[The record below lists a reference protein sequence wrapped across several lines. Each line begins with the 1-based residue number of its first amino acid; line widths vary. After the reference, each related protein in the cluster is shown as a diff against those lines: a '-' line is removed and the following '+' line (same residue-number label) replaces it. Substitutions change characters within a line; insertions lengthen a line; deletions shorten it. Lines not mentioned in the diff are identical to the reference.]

1 MKRIVCF
8 LTLIICFCMTPIQ
21 AQKKMMSQEE
31 FRKQQQMF
39 LTERAGLT
47 PEEAKNF
54 FPLYFELQDKKRSYN
69 KEAWQKLRK
78 GKEAGTTE
86 AEYDRIIE
94 DVLQTRITI
103 DQLELEYARKY
114 KQFLSAK
121 KIYQIQKAEMKFH
134 RELLK
139 TTTSP
144 YYPTSFHPI
153 IFPAYG
159 RIFRNT
165 AINFKTN
172 RENLIYT
179 TFLLKPTEKK
189 QEKSAKYME
198 NYV

>member
-1 MKRIVCF
+1 MKRIICF

-39 LTERAGLT
+39 LTARAGLT

-139 TTTSP
+139 
-144 YYPTSFHPI
+144 
-153 IFPAYG
+153 
-159 RIFRNT
+159 
-165 AINFKTN
+165 
-172 RENLIYT
+172 
-179 TFLLKPTEKK
+179 
-189 QEKSAKYME
+189 SAQKRK
-198 NYV
+198 

>member
-1 MKRIVCF
+1 MKRIICF

-121 KIYQIQKAEMKFH
+121 KIYQIQKAFLSAKKIYQIQKAEMKFH

-139 TTTSP
+139 
-144 YYPTSFHPI
+144 
-153 IFPAYG
+153 
-159 RIFRNT
+159 
-165 AINFKTN
+165 
-172 RENLIYT
+172 
-179 TFLLKPTEKK
+179 
-189 QEKSAKYME
+189 SAQKRK
-198 NYV
+198 

>member
-94 DVLQTRITI
+94 DVLQTRITPDTHHHRPAGTGI
-103 DQLELEYARKY
+103 CP
-114 KQFLSAK
+114 
-121 KIYQIQKAEMKFH
+121 QIQTIP
-134 RELLK
+134 L
-139 TTTSP
+139 
-144 YYPTSFHPI
+144 
-153 IFPAYG
+153 G
-159 RIFRNT
+159 Q
-165 AINFKTN
+165 
-172 RENLIYT
+172 ENLSD
-179 TFLLKPTEKK
+179 TEGRNEIPSGTVEECTKK
-189 QEKSAKYME
+189 EMMFSG
-198 NYV
+198 

>member
-1 MKRIVCF
+1 MKRIICF

-139 TTTSP
+139 KKADGEVYLYLSVSVIQLPAPTTLQASTPS
-144 YYPTSFHPI
+144 YSLH
-153 IFPAYG
+153 
-159 RIFRNT
+159 
-165 AINFKTN
+165 
-172 RENLIYT
+172 
-179 TFLLKPTEKK
+179 TEGF
-189 QEKSAKYME
+189 SGIPL
-198 NYV
+198 

>member
-1 MKRIVCF
+1 
-8 LTLIICFCMTPIQ
+8 MTPIQ

-139 TTTSP
+139 SAQKGNDVFRMKKADGEVYLYLSVSVIQLPAPTTLQASTPS
-144 YYPTSFHPI
+144 YSLH
-153 IFPAYG
+153 
-159 RIFRNT
+159 
-165 AINFKTN
+165 
-172 RENLIYT
+172 
-179 TFLLKPTEKK
+179 TEGFSGIP
-189 QEKSAKYME
+189 Q
-198 NYV
+198 

>member
-1 MKRIVCF
+1 MKRIICF

-103 DQLELEYARKY
+103 DQQAVPFG
-114 KQFLSAK
+114 Q
-121 KIYQIQKAEMKFH
+121 
-134 RELLK
+134 
-139 TTTSP
+139 
-144 YYPTSFHPI
+144 
-153 IFPAYG
+153 
-159 RIFRNT
+159 
-165 AINFKTN
+165 
-172 RENLIYT
+172 ENLSD
-179 TFLLKPTEKK
+179 TEG
-189 QEKSAKYME
+189 
-198 NYV
+198 

>member
-1 MKRIVCF
+1 MKRIICF

-86 AEYDRIIE
+86 AEYDRI
-94 DVLQTRITI
+94 THHHRPAGTG
-103 DQLELEYARKY
+103 
-114 KQFLSAK
+114 
-121 KIYQIQKAEMKFH
+121 IYPQIQTIP
-134 RELLK
+134 L
-139 TTTSP
+139 
-144 YYPTSFHPI
+144 
-153 IFPAYG
+153 G
-159 RIFRNT
+159 Q
-165 AINFKTN
+165 
-172 RENLIYT
+172 ENLSD
-179 TFLLKPTEKK
+179 TEGRNEIPSGTVEECTKK
-189 QEKSAKYME
+189 EMMFSG
-198 NYV
+198 